1 VRVNNF
7 IEQAMTVSDERLEPF
22 AEVASEEQQRAI
34 QLGAESD
41 LDPAWAEPAISRA
54 WCKAKSGLATGKL
67 MSTAR

>member
-41 LDPAWAEPAISRA
+41 LDPAWAERAIS